1 MDGWKRIVVHAD
13 MDAFFAAVE
22 QHDRP
27 ELRGKPVIVGFPG
40 PRSVV
45 STASYEARPYGVG
58 SAMPMVQ
65 ALRRCPDAVVIPPR
79 FERYKEVSRKVM
91 EVFAS
96 FSPLVEPLS
105 LDEAFLDMTGT
116 EALFGPPEEMGRR
129 LKVAVRDATGLTVS
143 VGISATKFVAKV
155 ASDFR
160 KPDGL
165 TVVPPERVAAFLH
178 PLPVRRLW
186 GVGPRAEEKL
196 HRLGLRTIGDVAAAS
211 RSFLEAEL
219 GSMGL
224 HLHRLA
230 HGDDPRQ
237 VQPHREARSIGAE
250 ITLDRDVV
258 GKAALRPHVRWAAD
272 KVARRLRRAGLL
284 GGGVRLKVKNASFR
298 IQTRQMALPHP
309 SDQAE
314 SFFRGALH
322 LLDELP
328 LDEPIRLVGI
338 TAYDLQT
345 GAGVQGDLFAAADE
359 RKRRALDRALDELRA
374 RFGPDAVRR
383 ASDD

>member
-237 VQPHREARSIGAE
+237 VQPHREARSMEPKSRSTATWWEKPRCGPMSAGPP
-250 ITLDRDVV
+250 T
-258 GKAALRPHVRWAAD
+258 RWP
-272 KVARRLRRAGLL
+272 
-284 GGGVRLKVKNASFR
+284 GGSGVPAS
-298 IQTRQMALPHP
+298 
-309 SDQAE
+309 S
-314 SFFRGALH
+314 
-322 LLDELP
+322 
-328 LDEPIRLVGI
+328 
-338 TAYDLQT
+338 
-345 GAGVQGDLFAAADE
+345 AAACGS
-359 RKRRALDRALDELRA
+359 R
-374 RFGPDAVRR
+374 
-383 ASDD
+383 